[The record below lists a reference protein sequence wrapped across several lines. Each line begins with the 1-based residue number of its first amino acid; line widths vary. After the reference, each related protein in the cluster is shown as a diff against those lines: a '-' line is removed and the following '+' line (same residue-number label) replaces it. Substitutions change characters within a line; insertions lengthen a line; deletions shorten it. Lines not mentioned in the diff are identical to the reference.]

1 MHTVAVRTRTGT
13 LTPATSRGL
22 PSYLSEAQVNALTH
36 SFQEWFDSAETKGTR
51 KRRARY
57 WATFLMLRFTG
68 ARLGEVLS
76 IDDTQDIDWR
86 NAEVRLRTL
95 KRRALATRTV
105 FLPANVVAE
114 LSQIL
119 VEFPDLRGNLFRLD
133 PSAFRKAFLARCREA
148 GIPRELA
155 HPHVLRHTR
164 AIELIR
170 AGVPLT
176 LVQSLL
182 GHASLTTTAVYLQI
196 HPVEAKAI
204 LRERGLI

>member
-1 MHTVAVRTRTGT
+1 MLAVRTKNGT
-13 LTPATSRGL
+13 LTPVSAGRGL
-22 PSYLSEAQVNALTH
+22 PSYLSEAQVNSLTQT
-36 SFQEWFDSAETKGTR
+36 FQSWFDSAKTAGTR

-57 WATFLMLRFTG
+57 WGVYLMLRFTG
-68 ARLGEVLS
+68 ARLGEVLQV
-76 IDDTQDIDWR
+76 DDIQDIDWR
-86 NAEVRLRTL
+86 RAEVRLKTL
-95 KRRALATRTV
+95 KRRGDAARTV

-119 VEFPDLRGNLFRLD
+119 VEFPSLRGCLFRLD

-182 GHASLTTTAVYLQI
+182 GHASLTTTAIYLQI

>member
-1 MHTVAVRTRTGT
+1 MIPSIRTTRGT

-22 PSYLSEAQVNALTH
+22 PSYLSEAQVNALTAA
-36 SFQEWFDSAETKGTR
+36 FQSWFDSARTERAR

-57 WATFLMLRFTG
+57 WGVYLMLRFTG
-68 ARLGEVLS
+68 ARLGEVLQV
-76 IDDTQDIDWR
+76 DDTQDIDWR
-86 NAEVRLRTL
+86 NAEVRLQTL
-95 KRRALATRTV
+95 KRRSEATRTV
-105 FLPANVVAE
+105 FLPASVVAE

-119 VEFPDLRGNLFRLD
+119 VQHPDLRGRLFRLD
-133 PSAFRKAFLARCREA
+133 PSAFRKAFVERCREA
-148 GIPRELA
+148 NIPRELA

-182 GHASLTTTAVYLQI
+182 GHASLTTTAIYLQI
-196 HPVEAKAI
+196 HPAEARQI

>member
-1 MHTVAVRTRTGT
+1 M
-13 LTPATSRGL
+13 
-22 PSYLSEAQVNALTH
+22 QVNSLTAQ
-36 SFQEWFDSAETKGTR
+36 FQAWFDSARTERER

-57 WATFLMLRFTG
+57 WATFLVLRFTG
-68 ARLGEVLS
+68 ARLGEVLA
-76 IDDTQDIDWR
+76 IQDDTDIDWR
-86 NAEVRLRTL
+86 NAEVRIRTL
-95 KRRALATRTV
+95 KRRGEATRTV

-119 VEFPDLRGNLFRLD
+119 VAHPDLRGRLFKLD
-133 PSAFRKAFLARCREA
+133 PANFRKVFRARAEEA
-148 GIPRELA
+148 GIPRKLS
-155 HPHVLRHTR
+155 HPHILRHTR

-176 LVQSLL
+176 LVQNLL

-196 HPVEAKAI
+196 HPVEAKHI